1 MRGGYISQASQK
13 AGLASEAQILET
25 CMLPTAT
32 ALTQVPCSDF
42 QILVHLKGPQI
53 LGGVLEMSV
62 SLVLRSRLS
71 SISFDIL
78 ITDHTPPLLTTT
90 LLLSSH

>member
-32 ALTQVPCSDF
+32 ALTLTP
-42 QILVHLKGPQI
+42 K
-53 LGGVLEMSV
+53 
-62 SLVLRSRLS
+62 LS
-71 SISFDIL
+71 SPLFRLPDISASQRP
-78 ITDHTPPLLTTT
+78 TDTRG
-90 LLLSSH
+90 SS